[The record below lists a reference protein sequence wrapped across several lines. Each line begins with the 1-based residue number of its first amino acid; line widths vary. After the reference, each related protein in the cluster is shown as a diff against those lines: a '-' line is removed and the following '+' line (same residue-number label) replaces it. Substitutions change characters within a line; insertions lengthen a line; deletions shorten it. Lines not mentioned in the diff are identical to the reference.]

1 MKKIGEFIY
10 PWGNGHFSRMMR
22 LNQVLPDYVKDR
34 IEIHYS
40 SKDPIY
46 TKLLKMFPEEKD
58 RIHEILMPTPIDG
71 KSGPSVTLSMLNLF
85 FPVRKNSPLVKQVT
99 NYLKEERE
107 LYDSQKFDVV
117 INDGDMGS
125 NILAKNR
132 NIPSLFVT
140 NQYKPKLWKR
150 RMYFYPSMVFVA
162 KQIAKA
168 TKILVADSPPPYTI
182 CEYNLNFPKKLKD
195 KITFVGH
202 FIDKKKIE
210 KQNTDLVKLVK
221 DEEFGYWMRTGD
233 KSTNDATGN
242 KYEKIFLESEMLN
255 EKRIISHA
263 RNDPKID
270 SVKGRDGKRYS
281 ISEAYEKKID
291 WIQIDVGFLS
301 EFEKDYVIDQCR
313 YAVVNGSHTVLGEII
328 GVKSKPIIGIPVYD
342 EHTNQ
347 IKWAQENNLGL
358 HASTKK
364 DVIKAISK
372 IKNNYAKFEESLQ
385 NFSSNFNANG
395 TENTAKIVSEIL
407 EDKR

>member
-34 IEIHYS
+34 MEIHYS

-85 FPVRKNSPLVKQVT
+85 FPVKKNSSLIKQVT
-99 NYLKEERE
+99 NYLREERK
-107 LYDSQKFDVV
+107 LYDSQKFDIV

-182 CEYNLNFPKKLKD
+182 CEYNLNFPEELKN

-210 KQNTDLVKLVK
+210 RYNTDLVKLVK
-221 DEEFGYWMRTGD
+221 NTDFGYWMRTGD

-242 KYEKIFLESEMLN
+242 KYEKIFLEPEMLN

-385 NFSSNFNANG
+385 NFSNNFNGNG
-395 TENTAKIVSEIL
+395 AENTAKIVSEIL